1 MDGNKMTKEIDRKD
15 KGYPAIVTKIIKKGE
30 DVDKK
35 AEQRKVDYMMR
46 WLCPTEEYNGRLGIR
61 AKIPS
66 FFEKIDDCC
75 KKWTEKEM
83 NKIQNYI
90 KEKKVIPTL
99 KFVPDEFQNF
109 TKQVWWL
116 IPFVIWKEDTASW
129 IFVDKNG
136 IHGAHPE
143 DDDGPVIWGWS
154 VVDHFEIEWP
164 EENLCVLTVYSN
176 NSDMYLT
183 FSEFVLEGCGSYLSV
198 IPSIYEIYK
207 PVIEAS
213 GEFSWKH
220 GAGGEGYK
228 GFETQKELLDES
240 VWDQALRPDPAFY
253 S

>member
-1 MDGNKMTKEIDRKD
+1 MTKEIDRKD
-15 KGYPAIVTKIIKKGE
+15 KGYPAIVTRVIKKEE

-35 AEQRKVDYMMR
+35 IEQRKIDYMVR
-46 WLCPTEEYNGRLGIR
+46 WQCPTKEYSGRLGIR

-66 FFEKIDDCC
+66 FFKKIDDCC

-83 NKIQNYI
+83 NKIQNFI
-90 KEKKVIPTL
+90 QEKKVIPIL

-109 TKQVWWL
+109 TKQLWWL

-143 DDDGPVIWGWS
+143 DDDGSVIFSWDS
-154 VVDHFEIEWP
+154 VDYFDIEWP
-164 EENLCVLTVYSN
+164 EENLCVLTVYN
-176 NSDMYLT
+176 DSDVYLT
-183 FSEFVLEGCGSYLSV
+183 FSEFVSKGCGSYLSI

-228 GFETQKELLDES
+228 GFKTQKELLDES

>member
-1 MDGNKMTKEIDRKD
+1 
-15 KGYPAIVTKIIKKGE
+15 
-30 DVDKK
+30 
-35 AEQRKVDYMMR
+35 
-46 WLCPTEEYNGRLGIR
+46 
-61 AKIPS
+61 
-66 FFEKIDDCC
+66 
-75 KKWTEKEM
+75 M

-136 IHGAHPE
+136 IHRAHPE
-143 DDDGPVIWGWS
+143 DDDGSVIFSWDS
-154 VVDHFEIEWP
+154 VDSFDIEWP

-228 GFETQKELLDES
+228 GFKTQKELLDES
-240 VWDQALRPDPAFY
+240 VLDHYDAHRLIKTGACDYINIKLGTKMPGMGLFLIWVFFVMRKTIKNKKDAR
-253 S
+253 